1 MLTTQTS
8 PYSGVCEKF
17 VDNVMRFENLINPT
31 TPRVM
36 GRWAAMIIN
45 QIGNDLSRAEERS
58 ACFGLSRREVLKQT
72 TYLLNTILLSTCSSY
87 L

>member
-1 MLTTQTS
+1 MRRVLMLTTQTS

-45 QIGNDLSRAEERS
+45 QIGNDLSRAEECLIWDEQQRS
-58 ACFGLSRREVLKQT
+58 AKANPL
-72 TYLLNTILLSTCSSY
+72 I
-87 L
+87 